1 VVPRFR
7 GAEWDA
13 VGRIAEEAIGERP
26 QVH

>member
-1 VVPRFR
+1 VPRFR

-26 QVH
+26 QIH